1 MSYQV
6 LARKYRPQTFEEV
19 VGQKPIVVTLQN
31 AVTQDRLHHAYL
43 FSGLRGVG
51 KTTVARLM
59 AKSLNCAQG
68 PTPKP
73 CNECSSC
80 DEIATSRSLDVLEI
94 DGASNRGIDAIRE
107 LRETV
112 RYAPARDRYKIYIID
127 EVHMLTPEAWNA
139 LLKTLEEP
147 PPHVLFLFA
156 TTEYRKIPL
165 TILSRCQHFEFKRI
179 ATAEIRA
186 HLERIAGGE
195 GVKFGEGSLDLIGRL
210 AEGSLRDAQS
220 ALDQVIAFSGD
231 TISVEQARTILGV
244 IDRELVTGFFT
255 AVRSRDCDRLISIV
269 ENVYD
274 KGYQPVQYLE
284 DLMAYGRDL
293 LLACVVPDP
302 ARHLTGTAD
311 EIRSLTEI
319 GKGFGEDALL
329 RLLEL
334 MTREEPRLKS
344 SAHPRFLLEAMAIK
358 LSRLQDLRPIEDLIA
373 RLEKAPGGPGS
384 QGPDPP
390 SPITPSGRSPRGRK
404 EATPIAPQPSEAAPA
419 APSPAKPEPPAPA
432 STTRPARADSGE
444 TAVVEAILKKVHV
457 ERGALG
463 GFLEQA
469 AWVEIRDDALC
480 IAFGEKQAFF
490 KEKIASR
497 DSIEYLKQA
506 AGELAGRALSI
517 RVETAAPA
525 LIDTS
530 EASPAEAEESRKRR
544 LREDA
549 MKEPAVQKILEAF
562 GGEIVDVDSV

>member
-31 AVTQDRLHHAYL
+31 AVSQNRIHHAYL

-73 CNECSSC
+73 CNDCSSC
-80 DEIATSRSLDVLEI
+80 DEIAASRSLDVLEI

-112 RYAPARDRYKIYIID
+112 RYAPARDRYKVYIID

-147 PPHVLFLFA
+147 PAHVLFLFA

-165 TILSRCQHFEFKRI
+165 TILSRCQHFEFKKI
-179 ATAEIRA
+179 SLSEIRA
-186 HLERIAGGE
+186 HLARIAGGE
-195 GVKFGEGSLDLIGRL
+195 GVKFEEGSLDLIGRL

-231 TISVEQARTILGV
+231 TIGVEQARTILGV
-244 IDRELVTGFFT
+244 IDRELVTGFFA
-255 AVRSRDCDRLISIV
+255 AVRSRDCDQLIGIV
-269 ENVYD
+269 ETVLD
-274 KGYQPVQYLE
+274 KGYQPVRYLE

-302 ARHLTGTAD
+302 IRHLTGTAE
-311 EIRSLTEI
+311 EIRSVTEM
-319 GKGFGEDALL
+319 GKEFGEDALL

-373 RLEKAPGGPGS
+373 RLEKAPAGPGH
-384 QGPDPP
+384 QGPAPPSPSAPSGRRPRGGREAASEGWEPPGVAPDDPP
-390 SPITPSGRSPRGRK
+390 S
-404 EATPIAPQPSEAAPA
+404 
-419 APSPAKPEPPAPA
+419 AKPGTPEPAPA
-432 STTRPARADSGE
+432 TRPARSNTGGE
-444 TAVVEAILKKVHV
+444 AVVEALLKKVHD

-463 GFLEQA
+463 GFLGQA

-490 KEKIASR
+490 REKVASR
-497 DSIEYLKQA
+497 DSIEYLKHA
-506 AGELAGRALSI
+506 AGEIAGRELSI
-517 RVETAAPA
+517 RVETSTPA
-525 LIDTS
+525 LIDTA
-530 EASPAEAEESRKRR
+530 EVSPAEAEASRKRR

-549 MKEPAVQKILEAF
+549 MKEPAVQKVLEAL
-562 GGEIVDVDSV
+562 GGELVDVDSV

>member
-31 AVTQDRLHHAYL
+31 AVKQDRLHHAYL

-147 PPHVLFLFA
+147 PAHVLFLFA

-195 GVKFGEGSLDLIGRL
+195 GVKFEEGSLDLIGRL

-255 AVRSRDCDRLISIV
+255 AVRSRDCDRLIGIV
-269 ENVYD
+269 ENVFD

-302 ARHLTGTAD
+302 ARSMNGSYPMSVVALPSRSKTASSSGPHTVPFWSPSAGSTSK
-311 EIRSLTEI
+311 RS
-319 GKGFGEDALL
+319 
-329 RLLEL
+329 
-334 MTREEPRLKS
+334 S
-344 SAHPRFLLEAMAIK
+344 
-358 LSRLQDLRPIEDLIA
+358 
-373 RLEKAPGGPGS
+373 
-384 QGPDPP
+384 
-390 SPITPSGRSPRGRK
+390 
-404 EATPIAPQPSEAAPA
+404 
-419 APSPAKPEPPAPA
+419 
-432 STTRPARADSGE
+432 
-444 TAVVEAILKKVHV
+444 
-457 ERGALG
+457 
-463 GFLEQA
+463 
-469 AWVEIRDDALC
+469 
-480 IAFGEKQAFF
+480 
-490 KEKIASR
+490 
-497 DSIEYLKQA
+497 
-506 AGELAGRALSI
+506 
-517 RVETAAPA
+517 
-525 LIDTS
+525 
-530 EASPAEAEESRKRR
+530 
-544 LREDA
+544 
-549 MKEPAVQKILEAF
+549 
-562 GGEIVDVDSV
+562 

>member
-19 VGQKPIVVTLQN
+19 IGQKPIVVTLQN
-31 AVTQDRLHHAYL
+31 AVSQNRLHHAYL

-59 AKSLNCAQG
+59 AKAVNCAQG

-73 CNECSSC
+73 CNNCSSC

-112 RYAPARDRYKIYIID
+112 RYAPARDRYKVFIID
-127 EVHMLTPEAWNA
+127 EVHMLTAEAWNA

-147 PPHVLFLFA
+147 PAHVLFLFA

-165 TILSRCQHFEFKRI
+165 TILSRCQHFEFKKI
-179 ATAEIRA
+179 SPSEIRA
-186 HLERIAGGE
+186 HLVRIAKGE
-195 GVKFGEGSLDLIGRL
+195 GVKFEEGTLDLLGRL

-231 TISVEQARTILGV
+231 TLSVEQARTILGV
-244 IDRELVTGFFT
+244 IDRELVTRFFT
-255 AVRSRDCDRLISIV
+255 AVRSRNCDQLIGLIETV
-269 ENVYD
+269 FD

-302 ARHLTGTAD
+302 TKHLTGTVE
-311 EIRSLTEI
+311 EIRALTEI
-319 GKGFGEDALL
+319 GKTFGEDALL

-373 RLEKAPGGPGS
+373 RLEKAPGGPGH
-384 QGPDPP
+384 QAPDPP
-390 SPITPSGRSPRGRK
+390 SSPTPPEGSPRGRR
-404 EATPIAPQPSEAAPA
+404 ETTPAGMRPSGVAPA
-419 APSPAKPEPPAPA
+419 DPPAAKPGTPEPAPVTRPSR
-432 STTRPARADSGE
+432 STTGGE
-444 TAVVEAILKKVHV
+444 AVVEAILKKVHD

-463 GFLEQA
+463 GFLGQA

-490 KEKIASR
+490 KEKVASR
-497 DSIEYLKQA
+497 DAIEYLKRA
-506 AGELAGRALSI
+506 AEEIAGRELSI
-517 RVETAAPA
+517 RVETATPA
-525 LIDTS
+525 LIDTA
-530 EASPAEAEESRKRR
+530 EVSPAEAEASRKRR

-549 MKEPAVQKILEAF
+549 MKEPAVQKVLEAF

>member
-1 MSYQV
+1 
-6 LARKYRPQTFEEV
+6 
-19 VGQKPIVVTLQN
+19 
-31 AVTQDRLHHAYL
+31 
-43 FSGLRGVG
+43 
-51 KTTVARLM
+51 LM

-127 EVHMLTPEAWNA
+127 EVHMLTSEAWNA

-147 PPHVLFLFA
+147 PARVLFLFA

-255 AVRSRDCDRLISIV
+255 AVKSRDCDRLIGIIESV
-269 ENVYD
+269 FD

-319 GKGFGEDALL
+319 GKEFGEDALL

-344 SAHPRFLLEAMAIK
+344 SAHPRFLLEAMSIK

-384 QGPDPP
+384 QGSDPP
-390 SPITPSGRSPRGRK
+390 SPTTPPGRSPRGRR
-404 EATPIAPQPSEAAPA
+404 EAAPTAPQPSGA
-419 APSPAKPEPPAPA
+419 APSPAKPETPAPDSA
-432 STTRPARADSGE
+432 TRPARAASEE
-444 TAVVEAILKKVHV
+444 TAVVEAILKKVHD

-480 IAFGEKQAFF
+480 IAFGEKQEFF

-549 MKEPAVQKILEAF
+549 MKEPAVQKVLEAF